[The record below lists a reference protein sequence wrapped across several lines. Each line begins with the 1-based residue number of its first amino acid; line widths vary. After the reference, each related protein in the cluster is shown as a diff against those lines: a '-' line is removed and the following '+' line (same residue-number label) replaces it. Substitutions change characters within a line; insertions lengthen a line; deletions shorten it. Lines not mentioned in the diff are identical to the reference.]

1 MSFLTVI
8 PHHIKGLSPLLVPQ
22 WLVETTNEVF
32 CGNELELLVKSDAE
46 PQARLHATDA
56 LFTALN
62 ESRDM
67 VEITDNEYNVVVS
80 RETGQL
86 ASGGRGV
93 DAWGISGFSVL
104 ENRRCNVRII

>member
-1 MSFLTVI
+1 MCR
-8 PHHIKGLSPLLVPQ
+8 Q
-22 WLVETTNEVF
+22 WLVETTNEAF

-67 VEITDNEYNVVVS
+67 VEITDNEYNVLVRRGEGAPRLMGV
-80 RETGQL
+80 
-86 ASGGRGV
+86 GGGG
-93 DAWGISGFSVL
+93 AAG
-104 ENRRCNVRII
+104 